1 MFKTTAGTLM
11 NIDKILNIIR
21 NLNEEGVPTNSASG
35 GAIAGLPP
43 DEPPVKKK
51 RKQTPVGRYGSRRMW
66 IQNLK
71 NG

>member
-1 MFKTTAGTLM
+1 M
-11 NIDKILNIIR
+11 NMDKILNIIR
-21 NLNEEGVPTNSASG
+21 NLNEEGIPTNNASG

-43 DEPPVKKK
+43 DETPEKKKK
-51 RKQTPVGRYGSRRMW
+51 RETPVGRYGSRRMW

>member
-1 MFKTTAGTLM
+1 M

-21 NLNEEGVPTNSASG
+21 NLNEEGIPTNNASS

-51 RKQTPVGRYGSRRMW
+51 KEGKKLLWEDMDLGECGYK
-66 IQNLK
+66 I
-71 NG
+71 